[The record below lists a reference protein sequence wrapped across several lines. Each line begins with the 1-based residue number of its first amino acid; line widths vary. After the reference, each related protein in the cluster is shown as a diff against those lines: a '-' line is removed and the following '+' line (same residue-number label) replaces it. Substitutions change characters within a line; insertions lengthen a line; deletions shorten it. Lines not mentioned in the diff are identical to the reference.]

1 MTISQYVPF
10 KTSTLSGQART
21 TFRKISFVKP
31 CRKFFEKLQKLKI
44 LNEFKYGNREM
55 SHVGIAYA
63 SCSFSVFVLDK
74 HKNPYLT

>member
-1 MTISQYVPF
+1 MAKENPIF
-10 KTSTLSGQART
+10 G
-21 TFRKISFVKP
+21 KIVKLENVEN
-31 CRKFFEKLQKLKI
+31 FFEKLQKLKV